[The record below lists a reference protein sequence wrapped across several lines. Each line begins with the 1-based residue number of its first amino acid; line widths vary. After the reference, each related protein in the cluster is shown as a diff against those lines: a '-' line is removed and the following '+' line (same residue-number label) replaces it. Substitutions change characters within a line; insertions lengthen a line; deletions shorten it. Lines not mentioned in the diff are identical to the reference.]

1 MQLTIYEAARRE
13 ERRGADG
20 GEPARDSNN
29 QSIFISFRTRLA
41 AAAQKKP
48 RQLEIIQS
56 HRVRCA
62 PREKETQKARER
74 KGERGGAEV
83 KSDLN
88 LDSFRRQFSLSLC
101 RKATPQ
107 QQHEQQNP
115 TTTTTKTSC
124 NLIIYYG
131 QGGVAAS
138 LLVAPAP
145 HRLTSTRS
153 MIEWIVQT
161 GLMAAIINQMMFN

>member
-1 MQLTIYEAARRE
+1 MAA
-13 ERRGADG
+13 
-20 GEPARDSNN
+20 
-29 QSIFISFRTRLA
+29 
-41 AAAQKKP
+41 KKKL

-62 PREKETQKARER
+62 PRQGETHKESEKERE
-74 KGERGGAEV
+74 GEGV
-83 KSDLN
+83 QSYLN

-107 QQHEQQNP
+107 QHEQQRKPDNDNDK
-115 TTTTTKTSC
+115 KTSC

-138 LLVAPAP
+138 LLVAVAVAGSATCPNSP
-145 HRLTSTRS
+145 RS
-153 MIEWIVQT
+153 MIEWNIQT

>member
-13 ERRGADG
+13 ERREADG

-62 PREKETQKARER
+62 PREGETQKARQR
-74 KGERGGAEV
+74 KGEREGGTEV
-83 KSDLN
+83 KSDLS

-138 LLVAPAP
+138 LLVAVAGSATCPSSPSP
-145 HRLTSTRS
+145 HLDP
-153 MIEWIVQT
+153 
-161 GLMAAIINQMMFN
+161 LHD